1 MIPTLRL
8 LGLRRAIRFRRRKR
22 RAARNSVRSGHAGDR
37 QPLDHSE
44 RAQHLRSL
52 PRHLQSSRSSAS
64 ALTATDWPWTGSA
77 RSLQRRLEVDPT
89 NRRSGLTQSEA
100 ERRLSDIGPNALPAA
115 ERPSL
120 ARRLLKQ
127 FGSAL
132 IYLLILA
139 LAFDLV
145 AWVSE
150 GARGVPV
157 EALAIFAILL
167 LNAGLGVLQEY
178 RSERALDELEKL
190 SAPRVWV
197 FRGGSLE
204 ERNAAE
210 LVPGDLVRLEAG
222 DRVPADGVAIDP
234 ESLGA
239 DESLLTGE
247 SLPVDKSHGDE
258 LFSGT
263 LIVRG
268 IGLFEVT
275 RTGPRS
281 AMGRLA
287 GALSRIEPGRTLLE
301 RRIEELGRRV
311 GIWVGVLSLLI
322 LAGGLAVEGF
332 SHFSSVVMFAVAFGV
347 AVVPEGMPAV
357 MTLVLSFGVQRMA
370 RNNAV
375 VRRLSAVEALGS
387 VTVIASD
394 KTGTLTSNKMVVDEL
409 EFAEGQEDQALL
421 SLTLAN
427 DADHRSGAGDP
438 LEQGLVEFARRRGA
452 DVEALRVAYPRV
464 STRPF
469 DARWKYMRATVVTPG
484 GSLQSY
490 VKGAIEVVL
499 EQSNLSPSARSE
511 WLERAD
517 AAAAH
522 GFKVLGLAS
531 GSGDV
536 ESGLTFLGFVTLW
549 DAPRPE
555 AARAVKAAKEAGIRV
570 IMITGDH
577 PTTARAIGERVG
589 IDSPLA
595 LTGSELDQLSD
606 EDFAKI
612 LDDVRIFSR
621 MLPEHK
627 VRIVDALSAKGEVV
641 AMTGD
646 GLNDAPALRRADVGV
661 AMGKRGSDVAREVA
675 DVVLLDDHFA
685 TIVTAIEE
693 GRVIYENIQ
702 NFIRFTFSSN
712 VALMVLVLGG
722 AVGSMLLGLRTPDG
736 ALLLPLSALQI
747 LWINFLGDGPPALAI
762 AADRSPDVMRHPPR
776 PPKSPLLDERSLRFI
791 VLDGVFKGAV
801 GLALLVALPE
811 LGVDLATTATVV
823 FLYES
828 VAKLISAY
836 PARRI
841 GSAPRM
847 NPWLHVSV
855 AAGLVLGLLCIS
867 IPALRSALA
876 LSPLGLEHVAIVG
889 AAIML
894 TWFSGELVARALRSP
909 TVQKLRAR
917 AA

>member
-1 MIPTLRL
+1 M
-8 LGLRRAIRFRRRKR
+8 
-22 RAARNSVRSGHAGDR
+22 N
-37 QPLDHSE
+37 
-44 RAQHLRSL
+44 
-52 PRHLQSSRSSAS
+52 
-64 ALTATDWPWTGSA
+64 
-77 RSLQRRLEVDPT
+77 
-89 NRRSGLTQSEA
+89 RSGLTESEA
-100 ERRLSDIGPNALPAA
+100 RRRLSDVGPNALPAT

-120 ARRLLKQ
+120 VRRLVKQ

-139 LAFDLV
+139 LAFDLA
-145 AWVSE
+145 AWIGD
-150 GARGVPV
+150 GARGVPI
-157 EALAIFAILL
+157 EALVILAILV

-190 SAPRVWV
+190 STPRVWV
-197 FRGGSLE
+197 FRDGSLQ
-204 ERNAAE
+204 ERNATE
-210 LVPGDLVRLEAG
+210 LVPGDVVRVEAG
-222 DRVPADGVAIDP
+222 DRVPADGIAIDP

-247 SLPVDKSHGDE
+247 SLPVDKSDGDE

-268 IGLFEVT
+268 LGVLEVT
-275 RTGPRS
+275 RTGKES

-287 GALSRIEPGRTLLE
+287 GALSRIEPGKTLLE

-311 GIWVGVLSLLI
+311 GVWAFALSLCI
-322 LAGGLAVEGF
+322 VVGGLAVEGF
-332 SHFSSVVMFAVAFGV
+332 SRFSSVVMFAVAFGV

-370 RNNAV
+370 RSNAV
-375 VRRLSAVEALGS
+375 VRRLAAVEALGS

-394 KTGTLTSNKMVVDEL
+394 KTGTLTSNKMVVDAL
-409 EFAEGQEDQALL
+409 HPAEGQEDQALL
-421 SLTLAN
+421 ALTLAN

-438 LEQGLVEFARRRGA
+438 LERGLVEFARHRGA
-452 DVEALRVAYPRV
+452 DVEALRMAYPRV
-464 STRPF
+464 SARPF
-469 DARWKYMRATVVTPG
+469 DSRWKYMRATVVGPG
-484 GSLQSY
+484 GGLQSY
-490 VKGAIEVVL
+490 VKGAVEVVL
-499 EQSNLSPSARSE
+499 EQSNLSPDARRE
-511 WLERAD
+511 WHERAD
-517 AAAAH
+517 ALASR

-531 GSGDV
+531 GPGV
-536 ESGLTFLGFVTLW
+536 IESGLAFLGFVTLW

-555 AARAVKAAKEAGIRV
+555 AARAVKAAMAAGIRV

-577 PTTARAIGERVG
+577 PTTARAIGERIG
-589 IDSPLA
+589 IESSAP
-595 LTGSELDQLSD
+595 LTGNDLDRLSD
-606 EDFAKI
+606 EEFSKVV
-612 LDDVRIFSR
+612 DDVRIFSR

-627 VRIVDALSAKGEVV
+627 VRIVEALSARGEVV

-661 AMGKRGSDVAREVA
+661 AMGKRGSDVAREVS

-722 AVGSMLLGLRTPDG
+722 ALGSWLLGLRTPDG
-736 ALLLPLSALQI
+736 ALLLPLTALQV

-776 PPKSPLLDERSLRFI
+776 SPKSPLLDEKSLRFI
-791 VLDGVFKGAV
+791 TLDGVFKGVV
-801 GLALLVALPE
+801 GLALLVTLPE
-811 LGVDLATTATVV
+811 FGVDVATTATSV

-828 VAKLISAY
+828 VAKLISVY

-841 GSAPRM
+841 GSSPRT

-855 AAGLVLGLLCIS
+855 GAGLVLGLLCITVA
-867 IPALRSALA
+867 PLRSALH
-876 LSPLGLEHVAIVG
+876 LSSLGPEHFLVVGVAILV
-889 AAIML
+889 
-894 TWFSGELVARALRSP
+894 TWLSGELTARALRSSP
-909 TVQKLRAR
+909 AHELRES